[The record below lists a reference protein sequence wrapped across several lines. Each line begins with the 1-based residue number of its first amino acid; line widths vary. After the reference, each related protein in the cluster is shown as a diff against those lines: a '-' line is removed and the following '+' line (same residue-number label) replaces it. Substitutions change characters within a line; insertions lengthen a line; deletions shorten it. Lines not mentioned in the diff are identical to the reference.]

1 MGESA
6 VPVERASRQEEIMDD
21 RENRIR
27 EIAYFMWEEEGRP
40 DGQADRHWQ
49 SAKAIVESQ
58 DAERR
63 PSKASRQAMRSL
75 NMSPRSP
82 P

>member
-1 MGESA
+1 MN
-6 VPVERASRQEEIMDD
+6 D

-27 EIAYFMWEEEGRP
+27 EIDYFIREEEGRP

-58 DAERR
+58 DAERKTIEGEPPGDALAEYVTPFSTLR
-63 PSKASRQAMRSL
+63 RAPSSAD
-75 NMSPRSP
+75 SP
-82 P
+82 